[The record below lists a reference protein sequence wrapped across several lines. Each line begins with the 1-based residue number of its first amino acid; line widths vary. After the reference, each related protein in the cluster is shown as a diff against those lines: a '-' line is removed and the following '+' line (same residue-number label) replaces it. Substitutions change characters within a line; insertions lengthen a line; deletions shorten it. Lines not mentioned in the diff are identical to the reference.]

1 MRLYRTLDRI
11 EADVMCA
18 ALKPMQPSPPVIVLV
33 EPQNPANLG
42 FVARIADNFGFGEVR
57 VLGGCSWEHSKA
69 KRTGSSAK
77 NRLASFHAVHS
88 WEEASEGCSHLV
100 GFTARAGKKR
110 APISLDDWQ
119 PELNCFGPNAQPAL
133 VFGREDRGLESNEV
147 DRCHL
152 LVSIPT
158 TCLGSLNLSHAIAV
172 AGYAWRQWAGGTRM
186 PTPPGTGPSNPATA
200 GPVISSQADRMRFL
214 ESVGSDLQDLGIR
227 DDPEELSATL
237 RRLARLPIET
247 RDLRILD
254 RALRHVRWRRE
265 DTNGKD

>member
-1 MRLYRTLDRI
+1 M
-11 EADVMCA
+11 
-18 ALKPMQPSPPVIVLV
+18 PPPPPVIVLV

-69 KRTGSSAK
+69 KRTGSPAK
-77 NRLASFHAVHS
+77 DRLASFCAVND
-88 WEEASEGCSHLV
+88 WEEASAGCTHLI

-119 PELNCFGPNAQPAL
+119 PELAGFGPEAQVAL
-133 VFGREDRGLESNEV
+133 VFGREDRGLESDEV
-147 DRCHL
+147 ERCQL

-158 TCLGSLNLSHAIAV
+158 VGLGSLNLAHAVAV

-186 PTPPGTGPSNPATA
+186 PTPPGTGPSDPTQA
-200 GPVISSQADRMRFL
+200 GPVVSAQDDRMRFL
-214 ESVGSDLQDLGIR
+214 DALAAELEHIAFR
-227 DDPEELSATL
+227 DDPDEVAATL

-254 RALRHVRWRRE
+254 RALRHVRWQRE
-265 DTNGKD
+265 QAEGVD